1 MGTRP
6 NPVNLAR
13 GSDEDDSVATL
24 ALMAEQFGDAVG
36 ADGTALMLKT
46 AGGDD
51 GGMSV
56 LSLGGACVEA
66 GAPQM
71 PTGDDDFADFAQRD
85 GGPQWIL
92 RRFPVSR
99 DGATY
104 LLLGA
109 MFRRARAGGNR
120 VVAEAEARFQP
131 LFAGVARLWGRDR
144 AARRRLTGYASA
156 LNHSDMGVVLLDR
169 EADILF
175 ANDVA
180 TALIDSGN
188 GLRRRRQSIGAV
200 DLSDAVKLQIAID
213 HVITAEPDRVLARTP
228 VVPLKRG
235 AGKRPLI
242 LSVLAPTT
250 PPAGPRD
257 VAAILYIC
265 DPEQDL
271 MPLMH
276 AACRFY
282 RLSPVETRLASTLAS
297 GATLSEAAETLHIKE
312 QTARSYLKQV
322 FIKTGTRRQGELI
335 RVMLTSISRAA
346 PKADF
351 DVI

>member
-1 MGTRP
+1 MAHG
-6 NPVNLAR
+6 LE
-13 GSDEDDSVATL
+13 EDDSVATL
-24 ALMAEQFGDAVG
+24 TLLTEQFGQAVG
-36 ADGTALMLKT
+36 ADGTALMLRT
-46 AGGDD
+46 SGGDD
-51 GGMSV
+51 GTLSV
-56 LSLGGACVEA
+56 LGLGGDCA
-66 GAPQM
+66 GPAAPEM
-71 PTGDDDFADFAQRD
+71 PTSDDDLAALASQD
-85 GGPQWIL
+85 GGPHWIL

-109 MFRRARAGGNR
+109 MFRRARSGSTR
-120 VVAEAEARFQP
+120 VVAEAEQRFQP
-131 LFAGVARLWGRDR
+131 LFAGFARLWGRDR
-144 AARRRLTGYASA
+144 ASERRLAGYASA
-156 LNHSDMGVVLLDR
+156 LNHSDMGVILLDR

-180 TALIDSGN
+180 TALLDSSN
-188 GLRRRRQSIGAV
+188 GIRRRRQSIGAT

-213 HVITAEPDRVLARTP
+213 HVITAEADRTSRAP
-228 VVPLKRG
+228 IISLKRG
-235 AGKRPLI
+235 IGKRPLI
-242 LSVLAPTT
+242 LSVLAPKVAS
-250 PPAGPRD
+250 AGARD

-297 GATLSEAAETLHIKE
+297 GATLTEAAEALHIKE

-351 DVI
+351 DII